1 MRKCIVKS
9 KTYYN
14 LYLCGTASYCGDL
27 HKAKI
32 FEEDT
37 LPNYILDGEDE
48 IIYLDSKKGLELLTS
63 AIKDLDKRIPLEETR
78 LNNLKE
84 GREALFNANPEMV
97 SKFVERYNKRHNPLI
112 GISSEE
118 ERKIIEEIVE
128 EAEKASV

>member
-1 MRKCIVKS
+1 MRKCVVKS
-9 KTYYN
+9 KTYSN
-14 LYLCGTASYCGDL
+14 SYLCGTASYCGDL
-27 HKAKI
+27 YKAKI

-48 IIYLDSKKGLELLTS
+48 VIYLDSQKGLELLAS

-78 LNNLKE
+78 LNDLKE

-97 SKFVERYNKRHNPLI
+97 SKFVERYNKRYNPLM

-118 ERKIIEEIVE
+118 ERKIIENIVE
-128 EAEKASV
+128 EAEKVSV

>member
-9 KTYYN
+9 KTYSN
-14 LYLCGTASYCGDL
+14 TYLCGTASYCGDL
-27 HKAKI
+27 YKAKI

-37 LPNYILDGEDE
+37 FPNYILDGEDE

-118 ERKIIEEIVE
+118 ERKIIENIIE
-128 EAEKASV
+128 EAEKVSV